1 MKAKM
6 ISTKVQDFLSSTFPW
21 EANPARKFFEILL
34 AIFWGYSLGM
44 NKTYRRK
51 TFGAKERAHI
61 RAEIEKL
68 PDCSLKLLLLII
80 IDIIESPP
88 ESFKIKN
95 FKLKSDKD
103 KLIYTH
109 EIMAMPRVFF
119 RTAGLALLNRKS
131 VEIHSNIKNSL
142 FQSGF
147 KEDHIARFI
156 SQFWNTGLQ
165 NGYSS
170 KSRIA
175 LQKLIESIP
184 ELKSCFKPLLEGALS
199 DKCPAE
205 IMALYDIKL
214 HSYQESTLNIQTLQ
228 NTQLALYQASRHFG
242 GEKQKL
248 EQTRSLKELLAIYP
262 DLMDLIQN
270 ENSSANVGNLFDS
283 INMGGGYE

>member
-1 MKAKM
+1 MK
-6 ISTKVQDFLSSTFPW
+6 QYFPW

-34 AIFWGYSLGM
+34 ALFWGYSLGM
-44 NKTYRRK
+44 NKTYQRK

-61 RAEIEKL
+61 KAELEKL

-80 IDIIESPP
+80 IDIVGSPP

-95 FKLKSDKD
+95 FKFKSDKD

-109 EIMAMPRVFF
+109 EIMAIPGVFF
-119 RTAGLALLNRKS
+119 RTAGLALLNKKS
-131 VEIHSNIKNSL
+131 VAIFSNIKNSL

-147 KEDHIARFI
+147 KEDHFARFL
-156 SQFWNTGLQ
+156 SQFWNTGLR
-165 NGYSS
+165 NGYSR
-170 KSRIA
+170 KSRMT
-175 LQKLIESIP
+175 LEKLIESIP

-228 NTQLALYQASRHFG
+228 NIQLALYQASRKFS
-242 GEKQKL
+242 GEKQKF
-248 EQTRSLKELLAIYP
+248 EQTRNLKEFLTIYP

-270 ENSSANVGNLFDS
+270 ENSSEIDGNLLDS
-283 INMGGGYE
+283 FNMGGGNE